1 MDKKRAVQ
9 LLETQLKGLEPLEYA
24 EVNPDFDR
32 WRRDTRVVLENI
44 FGEGTRQVKEFED
57 IRFWSGVIG
66 ASQSE
71 NMERDRQAFARDK
84 TLAAAFL
91 ESVISEVD
99 QFGDESEKSPPQDL
113 DPLCGIR
120 KLCERFH
127 FVARQLRVR
136 HEDRETLEVE
146 DEYDVQDL
154 LHALLRL
161 ESDDIRPEEWT
172 PSYAGKSARM
182 DFLLKRDSI
191 VIETKKTRKGLGE
204 KDVGDELLVDIARY
218 KGHPDCKTLVCFVY
232 DPEARI
238 GNPVGLENDLSGER
252 DGLAVI
258 AIVRPQ

>member
-24 EVNPDFDR
+24 EVNPNFDR
-32 WRRDTRVVLENI
+32 WQRDTRVVLENI
-44 FGEGTRQVKEFED
+44 FGAGTRQVKEFED
-57 IRFWSGVIG
+57 IPFWSGVIG
-66 ASQSE
+66 GFEPDNIQ
-71 NMERDRQAFARDK
+71 RDTQAFARDK

-91 ESVISEVD
+91 DSVISEVVK
-99 QFGDESEKSPPQDL
+99 FGDDPEENAPQDL

-136 HEDRETLEVE
+136 HENRETLEVE

-182 DFLLKRDSI
+182 DFLLKQHSI

-232 DPEARI
+232 DPEGRI
-238 GNPVGLENDLSGER
+238 GNPVGLENDLSDEC
-252 DGLAVI
+252 DGLAVV